1 LEKQKD
7 KNLMKIKYKQI
18 GLVLADIAIVI
29 FSYWC
34 AAFLRY
40 EGAIPKDSLHQ
51 LTLYT
56 AISIFVTVIFSI
68 IFDCYGGMWQY
79 AGFETMLRQ
88 SVVSVLSIAVLLIIK
103 YTLINIMS
111 GSISVIYGILI
122 FILTSGIR
130 IMTRFA
136 VWFKS
141 SYITRLNTSKRAVI
155 IGGGSTGAM
164 IIKRARDAQNSND
177 FNPVAVVDNDP
188 KKIGLKLCGVKVVG
202 GIDSIENICKTYRA
216 EEIIIAIPS
225 ATKEELYDIFRKC
238 IKTNLPMRF
247 SPNFA
252 DVKNYLQKDKV
263 ALKNVTLE
271 DLLFRNVIEHDMTDA
286 KEFISGRV
294 VMVTGGAGSIGSEL
308 CRQALSFGCSLL
320 IIYDFSENGL
330 FEINEEL
337 KHKFDT
343 DKYKL
348 CLGSVR
354 DVSRLDEVIKK
365 YNPYVVFHAAAHKHV
380 PMMELNP
387 FEAIKNNVSGTMN
400 VINSCIENSVKKF
413 ILISTDKAVNPANI
427 MGASK
432 RIAELIVKNMNN
444 RGTELAAVRF
454 GNVLGSNGSVIPT
467 FKRQIETGGPVT
479 LTHKDITRYFMT
491 IPEAVSLVLTA
502 GTFAK
507 GGEIYVLDMG
517 QPIKIYDLAADLI
530 RLSGYE
536 PGVDI
541 QIEVVGLRPGE
552 KLYEELF
559 LNDET
564 VDKTSHEKI
573 FILKSG
579 NADNFDSKLNNIINI
594 ADQEQ
599 DEELL
604 REAVFGLAD
613 DNYCPKTVII
623 DGTENINSR
632 AKQTPLTKLNKI
644 RRS

>member
-1 LEKQKD
+1 
-7 KNLMKIKYKQI
+7 M
-18 GLVLADIAIVI
+18 
-29 FSYWC
+29 
-34 AAFLRY
+34 
-40 EGAIPKDSLHQ
+40 HQ

-56 AISIFVTVIFSI
+56 AISIFVTVGFSI

-103 YTLINIMS
+103 YTLMNTMS
-111 GSISVIYGILI
+111 GSISVIYGILV

-164 IIKRARDAQNSND
+164 IIKRARDAQNAQNGNE

-202 GIDSIENICKTYRA
+202 GIDAIENICKTYRA

-238 IKTNLPMRF
+238 IKTNLPIKF
-247 SPNFA
+247 SQNFA

-286 KEFISGRV
+286 REFINDRV

-308 CRQALSFGCSLL
+308 CRQALSFGCRLL

-337 KHKFDT
+337 KQKFDT
-343 DKYKL
+343 EKYKL

-354 DVSRLDEVIKK
+354 DLSRLNEVIKK

-387 FEAIKNNVSGTMN
+387 FEAIKNNVAGTLN
-400 VINSCIENSVKKF
+400 VINACIDNSVKKF

-467 FKRQIETGGPVT
+467 FKRQIDAGGPVT
-479 LTHKDITRYFMT
+479 LMHKDITRYFMT

-541 QIEVVGLRPGE
+541 KIEIVGLRPGE

-564 VDKTSHEKI
+564 VDRTSHEKI

-579 NADNFDSKLNNIINI
+579 STSSPDNFDSWLNNIINI
-594 ADQEQ
+594 ANQEQ

-604 REAVFGLAD
+604 RQAVFSLAED
-613 DNYCPKTVII
+613 RYCDKTAVII
-623 DGTENINSR
+623 DGTLNINNNNINAR
-632 AKQTPLTKLNKI
+632 PKQTAQTKLNKI
-644 RRS
+644 QIR